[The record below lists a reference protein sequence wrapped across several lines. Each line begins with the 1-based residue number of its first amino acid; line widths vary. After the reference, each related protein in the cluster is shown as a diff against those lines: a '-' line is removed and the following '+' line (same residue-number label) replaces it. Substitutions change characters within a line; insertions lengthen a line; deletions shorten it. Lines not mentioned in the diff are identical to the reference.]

1 MNLAIR
7 ASGKLGFTV
16 ELPANE
22 PTERS
27 GSIHAASVTLQEVP
41 SAMCVC
47 VCVCVQVCVG
57 GRVHVCACM
66 YMFACMHVCAHVF
79 LHLASPGPLA
89 SFLSPI
95 CSLLAWAC
103 FFLPLLPEY
112 FSL

>member
-41 SAMCVC
+41 SAMCVWERRLHDPFTPS
-47 VCVCVQVCVG
+47 V
-57 GRVHVCACM
+57 AW
-66 YMFACMHVCAHVF
+66 
-79 LHLASPGPLA
+79 HLAQALGYIALA
-89 SFLSPI
+89 DP
-95 CSLLAWAC
+95 
-103 FFLPLLPEY
+103 
-112 FSL
+112 

>member
-1 MNLAIR
+1 MQLL
-7 ASGKLGFTV
+7 SLS
-16 ELPANE
+16 
-22 PTERS
+22 ERCR
-27 GSIHAASVTLQEVP
+27 LQ
-41 SAMCVC
+41 CVC
-47 VCVCVQVCVG
+47 VCVCVQVCVY

-66 YMFACMHVCAHVF
+66 YMLAFMHVGAHAF

-103 FFLPLLPEY
+103 FFLPFLPEY